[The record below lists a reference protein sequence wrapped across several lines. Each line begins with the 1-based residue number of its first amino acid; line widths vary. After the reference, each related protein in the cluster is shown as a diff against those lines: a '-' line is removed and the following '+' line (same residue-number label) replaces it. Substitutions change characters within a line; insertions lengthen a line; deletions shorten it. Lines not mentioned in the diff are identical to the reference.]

1 MSFLISYSVAADA
14 FYTITRI
21 KSLVSAMKLV
31 LTSKIY
37 QLDFFLAAKTLRETN
52 GNQARVV

>member
-1 MSFLISYSVAADA
+1 MTFLSNMSFLISYSVAADA
-14 FYTITRI
+14 FYKITRI

-37 QLDFFLAAKTLRETN
+37 QLDFWQQKF
-52 GNQARVV
+52 